1 MNNKEESY
9 VNITL
14 DGCTNPGE
22 KLVQFIISEKTY
34 RINKT

>member
-1 MNNKEESY
+1 MKETLNNGEASY

-22 KLVQFIISEKTY
+22 KLVLFIISEKH
-34 RINKT
+34 IM